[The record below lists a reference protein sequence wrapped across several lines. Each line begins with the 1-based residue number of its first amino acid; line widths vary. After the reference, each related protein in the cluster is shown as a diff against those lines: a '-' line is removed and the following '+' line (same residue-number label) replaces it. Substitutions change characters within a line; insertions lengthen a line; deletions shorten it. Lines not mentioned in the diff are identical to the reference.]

1 MRDESCLIPE
11 RATTRPDSGTIR
23 AHGPSHPR
31 NTVRRRA
38 KRGAPSVRWVT
49 SDAAQDQTGFLPVCR
64 VEELEVE
71 RGAAALVH
79 GQAVALFR
87 TADDQ
92 VHAVS
97 NHDPFEHT
105 SGLARGIVGR
115 RGDVQFVASP
125 RHGHAFD
132 LATGRC
138 LDDAAVAV
146 SVYDVRVTDGVV
158 EVGHRRHA

>member
-1 MRDESCLIPE
+1 MAETP
-11 RATTRPDSGTIR
+11 
-23 AHGPSHPR
+23 
-31 NTVRRRA
+31 VRRRA
-38 KRGAPSVRWVT
+38 KRAGPSVHRVT
-49 SDAAQDQTGFLPVCR
+49 SDAAQDQTGFRPVCR
-64 VEELEVE
+64 VEDLEVA

-97 NHDPFEHT
+97 NHDPFEHA

-115 RGDVQFVASP
+115 RGDVTYVASP

-132 LATGRC
+132 LSTGRC
-138 LDDAAVAV
+138 LEDPAVAV
-146 SVYDVRVTDGVV
+146 SVYDVRVTDGMV
-158 EVGHRRHA
+158 EVGHRRHG